1 MKIQPN
7 TADSLLDTIVQLSL
21 SLFSE
26 GETVLGQTVIEDVEE
41 NVPENGVNSD
51 FLPNMVRKVI
61 FFSPCAVV
69 GL

>member
-41 NVPENGVNSD
+41 NVPENGIDSD

-61 FFSPCAVV
+61 FFLHVQ
-69 GL
+69 